1 MQRWFE
7 HEAGSNKGSTI
18 VEVSLIMPFII
29 FIIVF
34 VIFWFMDAIN
44 DAIIQG
50 EAYCGI
56 YELSAGED
64 RLLIESGIIDELNDK
79 IVGSGNEPDIS
90 VKINSGEI
98 SVYSNAESAKGGNIY
113 RYQGKKVIYK
123 REYDKCTQRLR
134 RWQIYGDKLREQG
147 D

>member
-1 MQRWFE
+1 MRRGFE
-7 HEAGSNKGSTI
+7 SETQNNKGSTV
-18 VEVSLIMPFII
+18 VEVSLIMPFLI

-34 VIFWFMDAIN
+34 VIFWFMDIIN

-64 RLLIESGIIDELNDK
+64 RVLLESGIIDEVKDK

-98 SVYSNAESAKGGNIY
+98 SLYLDSESTKGGKIY

-134 RWQIYGDKLREQG
+134 RWQLYGDKLREQG